1 MILVYSVTAEITAQ
15 WQRELQKSRASTIMT
30 DLSKTYGPWAIIA
43 GGSEGIG
50 LCFARQLAAA
60 GINLVLL
67 ARRQAA
73 LDDARATLAADYD
86 VEVRVHSID
95 LTARDLEKELES
107 IVAGLNI
114 GLMIYN
120 AGAMHGAE
128 LFVDGSLAKAQQLI
142 NLNCH
147 GPAVFCHLLGKPMR
161 DRGRGG
167 IILMSSLSGLA
178 GGAYV
183 ATYAATKSFDIVFA
197 EALWAEMKPFGVDV
211 LGLVA
216 GATDTPSMARSGI
229 DFNSGGFT
237 PMRPEDVAT
246 EGLQQL
252 AHGPVHVA
260 GDSNRAVADLLRADR
275 VQAIELLSS
284 GAASMFNKPFPIA
297 SQE

>member
-1 MILVYSVTAEITAQ
+1 
-15 WQRELQKSRASTIMT
+15 MT
-30 DLSKTYGPWAIIA
+30 DFSKKYGPWAIIA

-50 LCFARQLAAA
+50 LCFAQQLAAA

-67 ARRQAA
+67 ARRQQA
-73 LDDARATLAADYD
+73 LNDARATLAADHD
-86 VEVRVHSID
+86 VEVRVQSID
-95 LTARDLEKELES
+95 LTSRNLEQELEA
-107 IVAGLNI
+107 IVEGLDI

-128 LFVDGSLAKAQQLI
+128 LFVDNPLKKAQQLI
-142 NLNCH
+142 DLNCH
-147 GPAVFCHLLGKPMR
+147 GPAVFCHTLGKSMR

-183 ATYAATKSFDIVFA
+183 AAYAATKSFDIVFA

-211 LGLVA
+211 LCLVA
-216 GATDTPSMARSGI
+216 GATDTPSMARSNI
-229 DFNSGGFT
+229 DFDSGDFT

-252 AHGPVHVA
+252 THGPVHIA
-260 GDSNRAVADLLRADR
+260 GDDNRAVAEILRADR
-275 VQAIELLSS
+275 LQAIELLSS
-284 GAASMFNKPFPIA
+284 GAASMFDKPFPITR
-297 SQE
+297 ED